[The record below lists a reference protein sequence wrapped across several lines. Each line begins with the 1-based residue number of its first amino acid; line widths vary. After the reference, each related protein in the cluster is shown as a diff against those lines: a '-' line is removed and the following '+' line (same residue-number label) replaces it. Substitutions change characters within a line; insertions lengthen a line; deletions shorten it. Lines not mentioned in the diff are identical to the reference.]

1 MGYFKVKEKSR
12 LPMFVVP
19 ILVLSSI
26 LSACSGSSNEEK
38 STPNSG
44 KAGEPAAQ
52 GSGSG
57 AKALDPVT
65 LKIYIP
71 GDRPKKMNEV
81 IAEAEKR
88 MASTINAKLDITFI
102 PWSDLDSKTSMALA
116 SGESI
121 DLIFDAPWL
130 HMNRMVSSD
139 AYEPLDELLKQ
150 YGPNIISTRPQD
162 MWDANKFEGKVY
174 GIPLGISHYQI
185 RGIYIRKDLREKYGL
200 GKIKTF
206 EDFNSYLY
214 KVKENEKGMSPL
226 TTMVDTDRITNAYKF
241 NYDPAYDY
249 KQEIA
254 QMFPFLYKKN
264 NDGKI
269 YNMLEEKDAGIW
281 EGIQN
286 MRKWYE
292 DGIINKD
299 NLAVKNE
306 QDLFMNGKTA
316 AITIA
321 DVGVKQNIQD
331 AVKKLGGEV
340 EWLTLLDPSQKY
352 VSDFKQWNFISIPK
366 TSKNKER
373 SIMFLDWANQKENY
387 DLLSYGIEGQDWEA
401 VGKDGFKPLSADY
414 PLFGYDWIWNPTL
427 ERYNSTLSEDDLKWW
442 RWTKDSK
449 NFIKSVDAGFTFN
462 PDPVA
467 QEVATLK
474 ANSFVYPILLG
485 ALDPNK
491 GMEEFKTKLGN
502 TLKKVQDEYQ
512 KQLNAYMSKH

>member
-1 MGYFKVKEKSR
+1 MSFFMGKEKSR
-12 LPMFVVP
+12 LLMVVVLL
-19 ILVLSSI
+19 LVFTSI
-26 LSACSGSSNEEK
+26 LAACSGKDNEQ
-38 STPNSG
+38 NSATNG
-44 KAGEPAAQ
+44 KDPGGSPAK
-52 GSGSG
+52 GSG
-57 AKALDPVT
+57 ADSKALAPVT

-71 GDRPKKMNEV
+71 GDRPKNMNAV

-88 MASTINAKLDITFI
+88 MASTVNAKLDITFI
-102 PWSDLDSKTSMALA
+102 PWSDLDSKTSVALA

-130 HMNRMVSSD
+130 HMNRMVSSN
-139 AYEPLDELLKQ
+139 AYEPLDDLLKQ

-200 GKIKTF
+200 GKITTF
-206 EDFNSYLY
+206 DEFNTYLY

-269 YNMLEEKDAGIW
+269 YSMLDEKDPEIW
-281 EGIQN
+281 TGIQN
-286 MRKWYE
+286 MRKWYD

-340 EWLTLLDPSQKY
+340 EWLTLLDPSKKY

-366 TSKNKER
+366 ASKNKER
-373 SIMFLDWANQKENY
+373 AVMFLDWANQKANY

-401 VGKDGFKPLSADY
+401 VGQDGFKPLSADY

-427 ERYNSTLSEDDLKWW
+427 ERYNATLTQEDLKWW
-442 RWTKDSK
+442 KWTKEST

-462 PDPVA
+462 PEPVA

-485 ALDPNK
+485 SLEPNK
-491 GMEEFKTKLGN
+491 GMEDFKSKLGG

-512 KQLNAYMSKH
+512 KQLNAYISGH